1 MNKTTAR
8 STKPNPNQKQTTKQK
23 QNPTKIITSTNNIN
37 EKTNKQTNKQQQQ
50 KKKPKVNNQL
60 S

>member
-8 STKPNPNQKQTTKQK
+8 STKPNPNQKQT
-23 QNPTKIITSTNNIN
+23 
-37 EKTNKQTNKQQQQ
+37 NKQQQ
-50 KKKPKVNNQL
+50 KPKVNNQL